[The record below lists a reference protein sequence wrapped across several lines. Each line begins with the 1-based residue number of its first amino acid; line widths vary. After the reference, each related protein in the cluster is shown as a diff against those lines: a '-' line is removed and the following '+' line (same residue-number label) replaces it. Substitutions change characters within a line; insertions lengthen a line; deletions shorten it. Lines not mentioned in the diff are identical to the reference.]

1 MIGNVYGT
9 RRCVLPITYRSLAL
23 PTKTI
28 GRIRLPSSSSSSSPH
43 TCSSGPNQNHMLI
56 RAGRRRSFTAVRP
69 APRDRV
75 RVRFPRRDM
84 SVRPEA
90 TTTCRGAL
98 PTERFARRDMSLRP
112 IFVAISIATDS
123 IQDRRLYRVLLLK
136 SKLTF
141 LRRFFSIVH

>member
-9 RRCVLPITYRSLAL
+9 RRCVLPVTYRSLAL

-28 GRIRLPSSSSSSSPH
+28 GRITLPSSSPH

-98 PTERFARRDMSLRP
+98 PTERFARRYMSLRP

-123 IQDRRLYRVLLLK
+123 IQNRRLYRVLLLK

-141 LRRFFSIVH
+141 LQRFFSIVH